1 MYRVMGGFHT
11 PDHCQTH
18 SWRPMGH
25 YTKFR
30 SSTKTVALVVTI
42 VGLLTLAVVQAAPP
56 PSSDPIPFSGYGVVA
71 VFSSQANAGSVS
83 TTTVKVTSNGY
94 GEFFVVKLLIFMSVA
109 EESDLILNSVGIDG
123 FYSTNFD
130 QYSGEPKIVVIASGS
145 TVGDVVSSLQT
156 QQNMA
161 TALNMLLLKDPL
173 GNQAIVVNGGPG
185 NGLTVGLTFAS
196 GPTTIGAPISAEAV
210 VTAPTNNT
218 IAIGIS

>member
-1 MYRVMGGFHT
+1 MSDHSQTCNRSRMGL
-11 PDHCQTH
+11 
-18 SWRPMGH
+18 
-25 YTKFR
+25 YVKFR
-30 SSTKTVALVVTI
+30 GFSKTVALVVTI
-42 VGLLTLAVVQAAPP
+42 IGLLTLAVVQAAPP

-71 VFSSQANAGSVS
+71 VFSSQTNAGSVS
-83 TTTVKVTSNGY
+83 TTTVKVTSDGY
-94 GEFFVVKLLIFMSVA
+94 GEFFVVKLLIFMSAA

-123 FYSTNFD
+123 FYSTNFN

-156 QQNMA
+156 QQNMG

-196 GPTTIGAPISAEAV
+196 GPTTIGAPLSAEAV